1 MTIKKSERQMVVGFI
16 SIGETIKFYFNDFSA
31 GASIR
36 TSRQDDI
43 TLGTFDYLQA
53 YSKVQLKLNDLLKD
67 SGAKIINEPTYKK
80 LVVTVDEKGNEV
92 SQEEK
97 EVPADI
103 DLSTS
108 AITKETLIDL
118 LS

>member
-1 MTIKKSERQMVVGFI
+1 MTEV
-16 SIGETIKFYFNDFSA
+16 
-31 GASIR
+31 
-36 TSRQDDI
+36 
-43 TLGTFDYLQA
+43 
-53 YSKVQLKLNDLLKD
+53 
-67 SGAKIINEPTYKK
+67 KIINEPTYKK
-80 LVVTVDEKGNEV
+80 LVVTVDEEGNEV

-97 EVPADI
+97 EVPVDI